1 MNEKHF
7 SFKFANKDSIIR
19 KTSWKFPMHYD
30 YVNTAFDALG
40 NSLLEKGKYLV
51 TESSYFCVE

>member
-1 MNEKHF
+1 
-7 SFKFANKDSIIR
+7 
-19 KTSWKFPMHYD
+19 MHYD

-40 NSLLEKGKYLV
+40 NSLLEKGKYFV